1 MNLLTFFPRDAN
13 NREVTPFTRQP
24 VTPAPEEHR
33 MKILVVED
41 DPTTRTLMN
50 HLISAR
56 GHQVIACGSAEEAS
70 ELLDQYHFNAAIL
83 DWMLPGMSGP
93 AFCRLV
99 RQRPGGH
106 DLYILLVTARNSPSD
121 LEEALDSG
129 ANDYLVKPWESKVL
143 LVRLRI
149 AEQQVVEIK
158 DRKLGRDALREST
171 LRSERLALVARQTQN
186 GVVLLDPKGNIE
198 WTNLAFEKM
207 AVRGPASYLKRPFL
221 ELIEAAEFAQREE
234 IERCISEGHPAE
246 GEIVWTGND
255 GQKRWLHYSLTPLIL
270 DKGGSSGLVSLFSD
284 ITMLK
289 RADEERFKSSKLES
303 LGVLAGGIAHDLNN
317 ILTVISG
324 NLSLARTCLTTNPTR
339 IVEHLDKADT
349 ATLRASDL
357 SKQLLTFAKG
367 GDPLKQTLH
376 LGELVERAT
385 RFALYGSNLSCV
397 FDFSPELAKVQ
408 ADPYQIEQVINNL
421 VINAREAMPGGGK
434 LVVGGRDELLAEEN
448 PYDLPAGAHVRISFA
463 DNGPG
468 IPPDVMRQIFD
479 PYFSTKETGSG
490 LGLTLSF
497 SIISKHGGRL
507 LVDSVEGQG
516 ATFDMLLPAAT
527 VELPVIS
534 NLAAPAPGRRRVL
547 CMDDEPSIRELIS
560 AMLSLSDYDVTTT
573 SHGEEAVAVYREHL
587 ETNQPFDAVILDAT
601 IPGGMGGLDT
611 IKALLEINPD
621 VRAII
626 CSGYSD
632 ESALAAMESYGFKAS
647 LPKPFSSKQ
656 LETLVARII
665 AIP

>member
-1 MNLLTFFPRDAN
+1 
-13 NREVTPFTRQP
+13 
-24 VTPAPEEHR
+24 

-56 GHQVIACGSAEEAS
+56 GHHVIPCGSAEEAS
-70 ELLDQYHFNAAIL
+70 LLLDQHHFDAAIL

-149 AEQQVVEIK
+149 AEQHVVEIK
-158 DRKLGRDALREST
+158 DRKRSREALREST
-171 LRSERLALVARQTQN
+171 LRSERLALVACQTQN
-186 GVVLLDPKGNIE
+186 GVVILDPKGNIE
-198 WTNLAFEKM
+198 WINLAFQKM
-207 AVRGPASYLKRPFL
+207 AVLGSASYLNRPFL
-221 ELIEAAEFAQREE
+221 DLLDPAETDQHEE
-234 IERCISEGHPAE
+234 IQRCIAEGHPAE
-246 GEIVWTGND
+246 GEIVWIGND
-255 GQKRWLHYSLTPLIL
+255 GQKRWLHYSLTPLFL
-270 DKGGSSGLVSLFSD
+270 EKGGSSGLVSLFSD

-289 RADEERFKSSKLES
+289 RADEERFKSSKIES

-324 NLSLARTCLTTNPTR
+324 NLSLARTCLSTHPSK
-339 IVEHLDKADT
+339 VADHLDKADT
-349 ATLRASDL
+349 AALRAADL

-385 RFALYGSNLSCV
+385 RFALYGSNLSST
-397 FDFSPELAKVQ
+397 FSLPSNLAKVQ
-408 ADPYQIEQVINNL
+408 ADPYQIEQVIDNL
-421 VINAREAMPGGGK
+421 IINAREAMPGGGK
-434 LVVGGRDELLAEEN
+434 ILVGGHQETLLEDN
-448 PYDLPAGAHVRISFA
+448 LYDLPAGTYVRINFA

-468 IPPDVMRQIFD
+468 IPPDVLRQIFD
-479 PYFSTKETGSG
+479 PYFTTKETGSG

-507 LVDSVEGQG
+507 LVDSEPKSG
-516 ATFDMLLPAAT
+516 ATFSILLPIASSDIPQPDP
-527 VELPVIS
+527 LPSPTAGPQRI
-534 NLAAPAPGRRRVL
+534 L

-560 AMLSLSDYDVTTT
+560 AMLSFSDYEVTTT
-573 SHGEEAVAVYREHL
+573 KDGEEAVAAYRAHL
-587 ETNQPFDAVILDAT
+587 KAGTPFDAVILDAT

-611 IKALLEINPD
+611 IKALLAINPD

-632 ESALAAMESYGFKAS
+632 ESALADMESYGFKAS
-647 LPKPFSSKQ
+647 LPKPFTSKQ
-656 LETLVARII
+656 LEALVTRII
-665 AIP
+665 ALPASEPVHS